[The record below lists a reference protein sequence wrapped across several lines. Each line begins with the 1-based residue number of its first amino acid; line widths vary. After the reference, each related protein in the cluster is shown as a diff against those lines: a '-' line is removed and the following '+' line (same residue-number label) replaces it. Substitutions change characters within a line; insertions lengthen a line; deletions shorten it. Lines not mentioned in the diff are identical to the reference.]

1 MDEEKV
7 KKLTLQKE
15 GLFSNRQLVRLIIPL
30 IIEQGLTTLVGM
42 CDGVMVSSVGEA
54 AISGVSLVDMINGVV
69 LTLFAALATG
79 GAVVTSQY
87 LGARQQENARRS
99 AGQLVLLSGLFG
111 VAFMV
116 LCLLLAEP
124 MMQLFFGSI
133 EQDVMDAGLLYFRI
147 TALSFPFIALYNA
160 GAAIFRCM
168 GKSKVSMNVSAL
180 VNLINVTGNALC
192 IFGLRMGVAGVAVP
206 TLVSRAFGAVMILLL
221 ALKPQEEL
229 CLQLGNMRQVQ
240 WKMVRNILHI
250 GVPSAFENSLFQL
263 GRVLVVSMIALF
275 GTVHTSANAV
285 ANHLDGVGVI
295 IGQAMSLAMVTVVGQ
310 CIGAGDHKQTVHY
323 IKKLLLWGYI
333 LQGLSNVLIL
343 AFLDQLVGLYSSLS
357 PETELLAKQL
367 VWIHAGFAILLWPSG
382 FVLPGALRAA
392 NDVRFTM
399 VVSVFSM
406 VAWRIGFSWILC
418 VQLEWGALGVW
429 VAMIIDWI
437 FRTSMFVG
445 RTVSGKWKEK
455 YAPS

>member
-1 MDEEKV
+1 M
-7 KKLTLQKE
+7 TLQKE

-111 VAFMV
+111 IAFMV
-116 LCLLLAEP
+116 FCLLLAEP
-124 MMQLFFGSI
+124 MMRLFFGSI
-133 EQDVMDAGLLYFRI
+133 EQDVMDAGLTYFRI

-168 GKSKVSMNVSAL
+168 GKSKVSMNVSTL

-206 TLVSRAFGAVMILLL
+206 TLLSRAFGAVMILFL

-229 CLQLGNMRQVQ
+229 YLQLGNVRQVQ
-240 WKMVRNILHI
+240 WRMVRNILHI

-310 CIGAGDHKQTVHY
+310 CIGAGDHKQTVYY

-343 AFLDQLVGLYSSLS
+343 VFLDQLVGLYSSLS

-367 VWIHAGFAILLWPSG
+367 VLIHAGFAILLWPPG

-418 VQLEWGALGVW
+418 VQLEWGAIGVW
-429 VAMIIDWI
+429 IAMIIDWI

-445 RTVSGKWKEK
+445 RTVSGKWREK
-455 YAPS
+455 YVPS